1 MKKIITVV
9 IALTAACAAATIANA
24 QTVTTPAEATT
35 LAAAADTVKTA
46 VADTVMVAAPAGV
59 EVFQAT
65 GEKAPAKNTAKA
77 DKPANGQDKAA
88 AAKADEKATKQA
100 AAKTEAQQ
108 KAEEKA
114 VKEDAKAA
122 EQKPAEKAK
131 AAEQPAEKAAA
142 EKADEKAAKQ
152 PAAEKA
158 DEKAAAKEPVAEE
171 QPAAEPETAE
181 QPEEDLAAQP
191 AEPMTAEELEAKKAE
206 VAAQIAELE
215 EMECESEF
223 EKSTSLA
230 VGLGAQ
236 YYMGE
241 NNKYW
246 EEADLDIVTTK
257 VLDFSVTRQ
266 HGPVFSWGAD
276 LNAAEYIG
284 LYQITSPNA
293 KFTTDEFIWK
303 HTDAGKYYYR
313 QSGWYARA
321 DLFAGFNVI
330 NIFRG
335 YKEKPVFDL
344 DAKIGAGA
352 IFGVGSEDDQT
363 SFAPQITAGLE
374 AKFNITQRIAIKA
387 AIRGAVVGDKFD
399 GESRADEPDEVHK
412 KANVPVDGIFGATV
426 GVSFRLGK
434 NSSIK
439 EAKKAAEERD
449 AQLEQ
454 LRAYQQLLEEA
465 EVAE

>member
-9 IALTAACAAATIANA
+9 IALTAACAAASFASA
-24 QTVTTPAEATT
+24 QNTVTVTEGEAV
-35 LAAAADTVKTA
+35 LEQEAAV
-46 VADTVMVAAPAGV
+46 P
-59 EVFQAT
+59 E
-65 GEKAPAKNTAKA
+65 
-77 DKPANGQDKAA
+77 
-88 AAKADEKATKQA
+88 
-100 AAKTEAQQ
+100 TEA
-108 KAEEKA
+108 ALE
-114 VKEDAKAA
+114 
-122 EQKPAEKAK
+122 
-131 AAEQPAEKAAA
+131 
-142 EKADEKAAKQ
+142 
-152 PAAEKA
+152 
-158 DEKAAAKEPVAEE
+158 
-171 QPAAEPETAE
+171 AE
-181 QPEEDLAAQP
+181 QPEAIE
-191 AEPMTAEELEAKKAE
+191 AEPMTAPEPEPEEVVNEEPAAKTAGKFQKYTTLSA
-206 VAAQIAELE
+206 
-215 EMECESEF
+215 
-223 EKSTSLA
+223 
-230 VGLGAQ
+230 GLGAQ

-241 NNKYW
+241 NDKYW
-246 EEADLDIVTTK
+246 QDAGLDIVTTQ
-257 VLDFSVTRQ
+257 VLDVAITRQ
-266 HGPVFSWGAD
+266 KTPVFSWGAD
-276 LNAAEYIG
+276 LNAANFIG
-284 LYQITSPNA
+284 LYKQTNPNS
-293 KFTTDEFIWK
+293 KFTTDEFVWK
-303 HTDAGKYYYR
+303 HDHAGMYYYR

-363 SFAPQITAGLE
+363 SFAPQITGGLE

-399 GESRADEPDEVHK
+399 GESRADETTAEGK
-412 KANVPVDGIFGATV
+412 AANVPVDGIFGATV

-465 EVAE
+465 E

>member
-24 QTVTTPAEATT
+24 QTVTTPAEAEN
-35 LAAAADTVKTA
+35 LAAAADTVKAA
-46 VADTVMVAAPAGV
+46 VADTLTVAVPD
-59 EVFQAT
+59 EVQTFQAT

-77 DKPANGQDKAA
+77 EKQTNVQDK
-88 AAKADEKATKQA
+88 
-100 AAKTEAQQ
+100 
-108 KAEEKA
+108 
-114 VKEDAKAA
+114 
-122 EQKPAEKAK
+122 
-131 AAEQPAEKAAA
+131 AA
-142 EKADEKAAKQ
+142 EKADAQ
-152 PAAEKA
+152 QKA
-158 DEKAAAKEPVAEE
+158 DKKADKKSVKEGAVKPET
-171 QPAAEPETAE
+171 EPEEA
-181 QPEEDLAAQP
+181 PEEDLAAQP
-191 AEPMTAEELEAKKAE
+191 AEAMTAEELEAKKAE

-246 EEADLDIVTTK
+246 DVADPVFDIVTTK
-257 VLDFSVTRQ
+257 VLDLSVTRQ

-284 LYQITSPNA
+284 LYQKEHPNA
-293 KFTTDEFIWK
+293 KFTTGELILK
-303 HTDAGKYYYR
+303 HPHAGQYYYR

-335 YKEKPVFDL
+335 YKEKPIFDL

-363 SFAPQITAGLE
+363 SFAPQITGGLE

-387 AIRGAVVGDKFD
+387 AIRGAIVGDKFD
-399 GESRADEPDEVHK
+399 GESRADETTAEGK
-412 KANVPVDGIFGATV
+412 AANVPVDGIFGATV

>member
-24 QTVTTPAEATT
+24 QTATTPAEATT

-46 VADTVMVAAPAGV
+46 VADTVMVAAPA
-59 EVFQAT
+59 EAQVFQAT

-88 AAKADEKATKQA
+88 AAKADEKAAKQA
-100 AAKTEAQQ
+100 AAKAEAQQ

-114 VKEDAKAA
+114 VKENAKAA

-158 DEKAAAKEPVAEE
+158 DEKAEK
-171 QPAAEPETAE
+171 QPATEKA

-206 VAAQIAELE
+206 VAAQIEELE

-246 EEADLDIVTTK
+246 DVADPVFDIVTTK
-257 VLDFSVTRQ
+257 VLDLSVTRQ

-284 LYQITSPNA
+284 LYQKEHPNA
-293 KFTTDEFIWK
+293 KFTTGELILK
-303 HTDAGKYYYR
+303 HPHAGQYYYR

-363 SFAPQITAGLE
+363 SLAPQITAGLE

-434 NSSIK
+434 SSSIK

-454 LRAYQQLLEEA
+454 LRAYHQLLEEA

>member
-24 QTVTTPAEATT
+24 QTVTTPAEAAT
-35 LAAAADTVKTA
+35 LAAAADTVKAA
-46 VADTVMVAAPAGV
+46 VADTLTVAAPA
-59 EVFQAT
+59 EVQTFQAT

-77 DKPANGQDKAA
+77 EKQTNGQDKAA
-88 AAKADEKATKQA
+88 KAD
-100 AAKTEAQQ
+100 AQQ
-108 KAEEKA
+108 EADKKADKKSVKEGA
-114 VKEDAKAA
+114 VKPET
-122 EQKPAEKAK
+122 
-131 AAEQPAEKAAA
+131 
-142 EKADEKAAKQ
+142 
-152 PAAEKA
+152 
-158 DEKAAAKEPVAEE
+158 
-171 QPAAEPETAE
+171 EPEEA
-181 QPEEDLAAQP
+181 PEEDLAAQP

-246 EEADLDIVTTK
+246 DVADPVFDIVTTK
-257 VLDFSVTRQ
+257 VFDLSVTRQ
-266 HGPVFSWGAD
+266 HGPVFSWGAG

-284 LYQITSPNA
+284 LYQKVHPNA
-293 KFTTDEFIWK
+293 KFTTDEFIVK
-303 HTDAGKYYYR
+303 NPNAGQYYYR

-387 AIRGAVVGDKFD
+387 AIRGAIVGDKFD
-399 GESRADEPDEVHK
+399 GESRADETTAEGK
-412 KANVPVDGIFGATV
+412 AANVPVDGIFGATV

-434 NSSIK
+434 NSNIK

>member
-46 VADTVMVAAPAGV
+46 VADTLKTALADTVMVAAPA
-59 EVFQAT
+59 EAQTFQAT

-88 AAKADEKATKQA
+88 AAKAEEKTVKEDTKA
-100 AAKTEAQQ
+100 AEQKPEQ
-108 KAEEKA
+108 KAEQKT
-114 VKEDAKAA
+114 A
-122 EQKPAEKAK
+122 EQKPAEK
-131 AAEQPAEKAAA
+131 
-142 EKADEKAAKQ
+142 

-158 DEKAAAKEPVAEE
+158 AEKAEK
-171 QPAAEPETAE
+171 QPATEKA

-246 EEADLDIVTTK
+246 DVADPVFDIVTTK
-257 VLDFSVTRQ
+257 VLDLSVTRQ

-284 LYQITSPNA
+284 LYQKEHPNA
-293 KFTTDEFIWK
+293 KFTTGELILK
-303 HTDAGKYYYR
+303 HPHAGQYYYR

-335 YKEKPVFDL
+335 YKEKPIFDL

-363 SFAPQITAGLE
+363 SFAPQITGGLE

-399 GESRADEPDEVHK
+399 GESRADETTAEG
-412 KANVPVDGIFGATV
+412 KAANIPVDGIFGATV

>member
-24 QTVTTPAEATT
+24 QTATTPAEATT
-35 LAAAADTVKTA
+35 LTAAADTVKTA

-131 AAEQPAEKAAA
+131 AAEQPAEKAA
-142 EKADEKAAKQ
+142 KQ

-158 DEKAAAKEPVAEE
+158 GEKAEK
-171 QPAAEPETAE
+171 QPATEKA

-241 NNKYW
+241 NDKYW
-246 EEADLDIVTTK
+246 NDADFDIVTTK
-257 VLDFSVTRQ
+257 VLDLSVTRQ
-266 HGPVFSWGAD
+266 HSPVFSWGAD
-276 LNAAEYIG
+276 LNAAEFIG
-284 LYQITSPNA
+284 LYKQTNPHS

-303 HTDAGKYYYR
+303 HDHAGMYYYR

-399 GESRADEPDEVHK
+399 GECRADEPDEVHK
-412 KANVPVDGIFGATV
+412 KANVPMDGIFGATV